1 MPELDKS
8 NLVVGE
14 EWMALPLEFPGSLL
28 SNYLSC
34 SAGRQSSHW
43 ESSSQYSQNK
53 SFDFPLQSW
62 AMLCTGTGQLW
73 VSLCRKAA
81 AWKAAGPPRD
91 TSAPFCHAHLH
102 RQTQTCVK
110 NFLYSCSQEDRC
122 ELMMYK
128 SHSLEL
134 GLGKKKVLREK
145 INQLGCKQFFFWP

>member
-28 SNYLSC
+28 SNYSSC

-43 ESSSQYSQNK
+43 ESSSQNK

-81 AWKAAGPPRD
+81 AWKAAGPPSD

-110 NFLYSCSQEDRC
+110 NFLYSCSQKDRC